1 MHSSID
7 RDLWTPGGLARK
19 PLVRSATFDNRAI
32 AGVIGNKLTSLEIAF
47 SKNGTVDSIPDLTV
61 VREILSCFDDH
72 GIVGAIGG
80 SGLLAALGLTQ
91 VVRDWDITTD
101 SVPSSVERALV
112 EVGYPYR
119 CGTVG
124 VGTFASA
131 ALYIV
136 EAETHEVDVIVGFAV
151 RVEGQRIELPT
162 RVTGIWRSL
171 PLADPTVWEQAYRA
185 MGETAKADLLE
196 SWQDPAGSVF

>member
-1 MHSSID
+1 
-7 RDLWTPGGLARK
+7 
-19 PLVRSATFDNRAI
+19 
-32 AGVIGNKLTSLEIAF
+32 
-47 SKNGTVDSIPDLTV
+47 VDAIPDVTA

-80 SGLLAALGLTQ
+80 SGLLAALGLTR

-101 SVPSSVERALV
+101 GAPSSVVRALV

-124 VGTFASA
+124 VGIFASA

-136 EAETHEVDVIVGFAV
+136 DAGTHDVDVIVGFAV
-151 RVEGQRIELPT
+151 RIEGQRIELPT
-162 RVTGIWRSL
+162 RVAGTWHSL
-171 PLADPTVWEQAYRA
+171 PIADPTVWEQAYRA
-185 MGETAKADLLE
+185 MGETAKADLLVA
-196 SWQDPAGSVF
+196 WQDRTDSSL

>member
-1 MHSSID
+1 M
-7 RDLWTPGGLARK
+7 
-19 PLVRSATFDNRAI
+19 
-32 AGVIGNKLTSLEIAF
+32 AF
-47 SKNGTVDSIPDLTV
+47 GKNGTVDTIPDLTV

-101 SVPSSVERALV
+101 GTPSSVERALV

-119 CGTVG
+119 CAPVG
-124 VGTFASA
+124 AGTFASA

-136 EAETHEVDVIVGFAV
+136 DAETHEVDVIVGFAV
-151 RVEGQRIELPT
+151 RIEGRRIELPT
-162 RVTGIWRSL
+162 RVTGTWRAL
-171 PLADPTVWEQAYRA
+171 PLADPGVWEQAYRA
-185 MGETAKADLLE
+185 IGETAKADLLR
-196 SWQDPAGSVF
+196 SWRHRTDPPL